1 MAFNPEFGSFED
13 VRDGR
18 VYRTVKL
25 AGKEWF
31 AENLAFKSEGSFA
44 YSNDESFCETYGRLY
59 LYKVLKDVVPIGWHL
74 PTRTEIDE
82 LEAFLVENGVKQLHG
97 RALKTADWPAERKI
111 QGGTDAVGFC
121 VKPGGSAYSSNDFRY
136 MGESTGFWIEN
147 DLENDD
153 DGFWYWDFDE
163 FPEFRTFRCG
173 SLDGKKYLY
182 YVRLVKNTEQQTAL
196 QIADRERR
204 AAAGDRVQ
212 KLLALHEADFE
223 KWKADPVFEA
233 GSFTDPRDG
242 RSYRTLKFAGV
253 EWMAENLAFKVP
265 KSVDDPLGNGRQYD
279 WKRMTNLPMTC
290 KYGDYPEDVMQQVH
304 GERFQG
310 ISPDGWHLPNKK
322 EVEFLLKCVAAAG
335 YEKREGFALKAKDL
349 FEELASGHKTFDNV
363 PCPVCGGKCVVAGP
377 EHEVVCPE
385 CGGTGEKLDCVPMKF
400 VPGGDVFGFGMTPL
414 KGLVPA
420 TSFMATA
427 YPSVVLSVDADSD
440 EAKVCRCRDFK
451 DMRFVRCVRNI
462 EV

>member
-1 MAFNPEFGSFED
+1 MAVNLEFGSFAD
-13 VRDGR
+13 SRDGR
-18 VYRTVKL
+18 VYKTVKL
-25 AGKEWF
+25 AGKEWL
-31 AENLAFKSEGSFA
+31 AENLNFKSEGSFV
-44 YSNDESFCETYGRLY
+44 YNNEESFAEIYGRLY
-59 LYKVLKDVVPIGWHL
+59 LYKVLKDVIPIGWHL

-82 LEAFLVENGVKQLHG
+82 LEAFLVENCVEQLHG

-111 QGGTDAVGFC
+111 QGGTDVVGFC

-147 DLENDD
+147 DLEKDD
-153 DGFWYWDFDE
+153 DGFWYWSFDE

-173 SLDGKKYLY
+173 SWEGEKYLY

-212 KLLALHEADFE
+212 KLQALHEADFE

-265 KSVDDPLGNGRQYD
+265 KSVADPMGNGCLYD
-279 WKRMTNLPMTC
+279 WKRMTNLPIKC
-290 KYGDYPEDVMQQVH
+290 KNGDYPEDVKLQVQ
-304 GERFQG
+304 GECFQG
-310 ISPDGWHLPNKK
+310 ISPNGWHLPNKE
-322 EVEFLLKCVAAAG
+322 EVEFLLKCVAAVG
-335 YEKREGFALKAKDL
+335 YEKREGFALKAKNL
-349 FEELASGHKTFDNV
+349 FENLASEHKTFDNV
-363 PCPVCGGKCVVAGP
+363 PCPVCGGKCVVEGP
-377 EHEVVCPE
+377 EHEVACPE
-385 CGGTGEKLDCVPMKF
+385 CNGTGLKFDQVSMKAVPS
-400 VPGGDVFGFGMTPL
+400 GDVFGFSISPL
-414 KGLVPA
+414 NGYIPICSAIA
-420 TSFMATA
+420 TTD
-427 YPSVVLSVDADSD
+427 PCSVLQVEAARD
-440 EAKVCRCRDFK
+440 EACIGKVYHDN
-451 DMRFVRCVRNI
+451 MRFVRCVRNI